1 MANLATTKIVNLLP
15 SSLQSDSQVIAA
27 ATALDAELTAVT
39 AAIEECLLLPRLD
52 ELAEDVID
60 LLAWQWHVEGYDAAL
75 PITKKRALVLQSIA
89 WHRRKGTPG
98 LVQDLVT
105 AIYSGGVVTEW
116 FDYAGEPY
124 HFRVQTTGVISSD
137 AIYTQLRAAI
147 TAAKNVRSWLDG
159 VYIVR
164 EWSGTMYLG
173 FAGHAAKIM
182 TLYPAA
188 FDAQS
193 GSMGLYFRGALHSG
207 RIITVG
213 MAEQ

>member
-1 MANLATTKIVNLLP
+1 MANLATTKIVDLLP
-15 SSLQSDSQVIAA
+15 ISLQGDASVMAA

-60 LLAWQWHVEGYDAAL
+60 LLAWQWHVDSYDTSF
-75 PITKKRALVLQSIA
+75 PIAKKRNLVLQSIA

-98 LVQDLVT
+98 LVQDLVS
-105 AIYSGGVVTEW
+105 AIYSSGIVTEW
-116 FDYAGEPY
+116 FEYGGTPY

-137 AIYTQLRAAI
+137 AIYTQLKAAI
-147 TAAKNVRSWLDG
+147 EVAKNVRSWLDG
-159 VYIVR
+159 VYIIR
-164 EWSGTMYLG
+164 EWSGTMYMG
-173 FAGHAAKIM
+173 FAMHRGKTL

-193 GSMGLYFRGALHSG
+193 GAMGVYFRGALHNG
-207 RIITVG
+207 KILTVG
-213 MAEQ
+213 VAE

>member
-1 MANLATTKIVNLLP
+1 MANLATTKIVDLLP

-52 ELAEDVID
+52 GLAEDVVD
-60 LLAWQWHVEGYDAAL
+60 LLAWQWHVEGYSEL
-75 PITKKRALVLQSIA
+75 LTIIQKRSLILQSIA

-98 LVQDLVT
+98 LVQDLVS
-105 AIYSGGVVTEW
+105 AIYSSGVVTEW
-116 FDYAGEPY
+116 FDYGGEPY
-124 HFRVQTTGVISSD
+124 HFRVQTTGVISSE

-147 TAAKNVRSWLDG
+147 SAAKNVRSWLDG

-164 EWSGTMYLG
+164 EWTGAMYMG
-173 FAGHAAKIM
+173 FVVHMAK
-182 TLYPAA
+182 TLTLHPAA

-193 GSMGLYFRGALHSG
+193 GSMGLYFRGALHNG
-207 RIITVG
+207 KILTVG
-213 MAEQ
+213 VAE